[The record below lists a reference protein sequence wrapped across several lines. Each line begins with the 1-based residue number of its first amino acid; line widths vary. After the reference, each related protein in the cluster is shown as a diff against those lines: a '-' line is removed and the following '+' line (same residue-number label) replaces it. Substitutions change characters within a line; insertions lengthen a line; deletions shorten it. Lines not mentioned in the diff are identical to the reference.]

1 MNYHKALYWLLLLF
15 LSVSLPRLVNYFQF
29 LESDWFSF
37 KHLLKYECIYFVFAA
52 VLSLP
57 MLFSSQLI
65 RIYAAII
72 GALVLGYSGAELWHV
87 IEFRGFPDSATFFS
101 LFVTNT
107 NESWAL
113 LDNLFG
119 FEDFLIVVGFW
130 LLMVIMHQLL
140 RRIKIPK
147 SMGVYW
153 SLMLIGVAGFST
165 LSYQNRLA
173 PANFK
178 TCSIVGGFNAYF
190 SFLQEQDRF
199 VGLLEKPVQFSGFIQ
214 KYNHENETHVIVIG
228 ESTSRH
234 HMSLY
239 AYSRITNPKLS
250 ANRNI
255 ISFSQVSSP
264 HAHTFPA
271 LEKVLSFKSLDSN
284 NYDLQDGTLLDLFNQ
299 AGYHTTWLS
308 NQALSGKFE
317 TPVSVLASKADQKV
331 FSNTMSGSEP
341 YDEILLQAFKD
352 ATIKKGNKV
361 IFVHLMG
368 THMSYVDRYPEKFNH
383 FKTIHNTSHLTRAQ
397 QKYINTYDNAV
408 RYNDHLIAS
417 LIDSL
422 NAVQGVCSLLYFSD
436 HGDEV
441 FDYRNFH
448 GHSDV
453 IQSKYMVD
461 IPFLLWTNEQY
472 KLKNAGILKRAENNI
487 NSKYNTANFI
497 HTASDLYDVHCD
509 LTDTTRSLLSQSPID
524 TSARKNPKPCFTAN
538 DIHFESKI
546 LCHRVNGIE
555 RLMEVKDDFAGFE
568 IDLVFDSTT
577 KTFDVN
583 HPPAES
589 VGLSLERLLASI
601 ENPEDYYYWFDLK
614 NLDSLNQND
623 AALRM
628 QNIVLKYN
636 LPDKVVVESP
646 KIDALKSFIE
656 LQFRTAFYLP
666 DLQNYS
672 EVDMRKAI
680 DSLIPLINTVR
691 PSALSQQFDAYS
703 LLKQQFPN
711 CDVLT
716 WDLQFDV
723 DNSSD
728 TAFINQLVNQQ
739 DRLKLFLVRKES
751 DSYR

>member
-119 FEDFLIVVGFW
+119 FDDFLIVVGFW
-130 LLMVIMHQLL
+130 LLMAILHQLL
-140 RRIKIPK
+140 RQIRIPRAT
-147 SMGVYW
+147 GVYW
-153 SLMLIGVAGFST
+153 SLMIAGLAAFST

-178 TCSIVGGFNAYF
+178 TCSIAGGFNAYF
-190 SFLQEQDRF
+190 SFLKEQDRF
-199 VGLLEKPVQFSGFIQ
+199 VGLLEKPVQFSGFKQ
-214 KYNHENETHVIVIG
+214 KCNHENETHVIVIG

-239 AYSRITNPKLS
+239 DYSRITNPKLS

-284 NYDLQDGTLLDLFNQ
+284 NYDLQDGTLLDLFNK

-368 THMSYVDRYPEKFNH
+368 THMSYIDRYPEKFDH
-383 FKTIHNTSHLTRAQ
+383 FKTTHNTSHLTRAQ

-408 RYNDHLIAS
+408 RYNDHIIAS

-422 NAVQGVCSLLYFSD
+422 NVVQGVCSLLYFSD

-461 IPFLLWTNEQY
+461 IPFLFWTNEQY
-472 KLKNAGILKRAENNI
+472 KTKNADIFKRAKNNV
-487 NSKYNTANFI
+487 NSQYNTANFI

-509 LTDTTRSLLSQSPID
+509 LTDPEKSLISHATINTPSYNNL
-524 TSARKNPKPCFTAN
+524 TPCFTAN
-538 DIHFESKI
+538 DIHFESKL

-555 RLMEVKDDFAGFE
+555 RLMEVKEHFAGFE
-568 IDLVFDSTT
+568 IDLVFESTT

-589 VGLSLERLLASI
+589 VGLSLDRLIASI

-614 NLDSLNQND
+614 NLDSLNQNN
-623 AALRM
+623 AAIQM
-628 QNIVLKYN
+628 QEIVSKYN
-636 LPDKVVVESP
+636 LNDKVVIESP
-646 KIDALKSFIE
+646 NINELKSFVE
-656 LQFRTAFYLP
+656 LNFRTAFYLP

-672 EVDMRKAI
+672 EDRMYSVI

-711 CDVLT
+711 CDLLT
-716 WDLQFDV
+716 WDLRFDLENAE
-723 DNSSD
+723 DSQ
-728 TAFINQLVNQQ
+728 FINQLVTQQ

>member
-1 MNYHKALYWLLLLF
+1 MLLF
-15 LSVSLPRLVNYFQF
+15 LAVSLPRLVNFCQF
-29 LESDWFSF
+29 SESDWFSF
-37 KHLLKYECIYFVFAA
+37 KHLLKFECVYFLFAA
-52 VLSLP
+52 LLSLP
-57 MLFSSQLI
+57 ILFSGQLI
-65 RIYAAII
+65 KGYTITI
-72 GALVLGYSGAELWHV
+72 GVLILGYSGAELWHV

-119 FEDFLIVVGFW
+119 FNDFLIVLFFW
-130 LLMVIMHQLL
+130 VLMAIAHRLLH
-140 RRIKIPK
+140 RIRIP
-147 SMGVYW
+147 GAAGIYW
-153 SLMLIGVAGFST
+153 SIMITSVAAFST

-173 PANFK
+173 PANFM
-178 TCSIVGGFNAYF
+178 TCSITGGVNAYF

-199 VGLLEKPVQFSGFIQ
+199 ARLIDKSVQFSGFKQ
-214 KYNHENETHVIVIG
+214 KSNHENETHVIVIG

-239 AYSRITNPKLS
+239 DYFRVTNPRLS
-250 ANRNI
+250 VNNNI

-271 LEKVLSFKSLDSN
+271 LEKALSFKSLDSN
-284 NYDLQDGTLLDLFNQ
+284 KYDLQDGTLLDLLNQ
-299 AGYHTTWLS
+299 GGYYTTWLS

-317 TPVSVLASKADQKV
+317 TPVSVLASKAGQKV
-331 FSNTMSGSEP
+331 FSNTISGSEP
-341 YDEILLQAFKD
+341 HDEILLQAFKE
-352 ATIKKGNKV
+352 AVIKKGNKV

-383 FKTIHNTSHLTRAQ
+383 FKATNDTSFLTLSQ
-397 QKYINTYDNAV
+397 QKYINAYDNAV
-408 RYNDHLIAS
+408 RYNDHIVAA

-422 NAVQGVCSLLYFSD
+422 NTAKGVCSLLYFSD

-448 GHSDV
+448 GHSDL

-461 IPFLLWTNEQY
+461 VPFLLWTNEQY
-472 KLKNAGILKRAENNI
+472 KMKNPEILERAENNVH
-487 NSKYNTANFI
+487 SKYNTSDFI
-497 HTASDLYDVHCD
+497 HTAADLYDVHCD
-509 LTDTTRSLLSQSPID
+509 LTQPSKSLLSHSTIK
-524 TSARKNPKPCFTAN
+524 ANPNNNLTPCFTAN
-538 DIHFESKI
+538 DINFDSQL

-555 RLMEVKDDFAGFE
+555 RLAEVKEHFGGFE
-568 IDLVFDSTT
+568 IDLVFEPTT

-583 HPPAES
+583 HPPTKS

-601 ENPEDYYYWFDLK
+601 ENPKDYYYWFDLK
-614 NLDSLNQND
+614 NLDSTNQND
-623 AALRM
+623 AAFRM
-628 QNIVLKYN
+628 QEIAIKYN
-636 LPDKVVVESP
+636 LLDKIVIESP
-646 KIDALKSFIE
+646 KIHALKSFTE
-656 LQFRTAFYLP
+656 LKFRTALYLP

-672 EVDMRKAI
+672 EDRMFRAI
-680 DSLIPLINTVR
+680 DSLIPLINAIH

-711 CDVLT
+711 CDLLT

-723 DNSSD
+723 DSPD
-728 TAFINQLVNQQ
+728 DIAFINQLVNQQ

-751 DSYR
+751 ESYR

>member
-1 MNYHKALYWLLLLF
+1 M
-15 LSVSLPRLVNYFQF
+15 
-29 LESDWFSF
+29 
-37 KHLLKYECIYFVFAA
+37 FAA

-119 FEDFLIVVGFW
+119 FDDFLIVVGFW
-130 LLMVIMHQLL
+130 LLMAILHQLL
-140 RRIKIPK
+140 RQIRIPRAT
-147 SMGVYW
+147 GVYW
-153 SLMLIGVAGFST
+153 SLMIAGLAAFST

-178 TCSIVGGFNAYF
+178 TCSIAGGFNAYF
-190 SFLQEQDRF
+190 SFLKEQDRF
-199 VGLLEKPVQFSGFIQ
+199 VGLLEKPVQFSGFKQ
-214 KYNHENETHVIVIG
+214 KCNHENETHVIVIG

-239 AYSRITNPKLS
+239 DYSRITNPKLS

-284 NYDLQDGTLLDLFNQ
+284 NYDLQDGTLLDLFNK

-368 THMSYVDRYPEKFNH
+368 THMSYIDRYPEKFDH
-383 FKTIHNTSHLTRAQ
+383 FKTTHNTSHLTRAQ

-408 RYNDHLIAS
+408 RYNDHIIAS

-422 NAVQGVCSLLYFSD
+422 NVVQGVCSLLYFSD

-461 IPFLLWTNEQY
+461 IPFLFWTNEQY
-472 KLKNAGILKRAENNI
+472 KTKNADIFKRAKNNV
-487 NSKYNTANFI
+487 NSQYNTANFI

-509 LTDTTRSLLSQSPID
+509 LTDPEKSLISHATINTPSYNNL
-524 TSARKNPKPCFTAN
+524 TPCFTAN
-538 DIHFESKI
+538 DIHFESKL

-555 RLMEVKDDFAGFE
+555 RLMEVKEHFAGFE
-568 IDLVFDSTT
+568 IDLVFESTT

-589 VGLSLERLLASI
+589 VGLSLDRLIASI

-614 NLDSLNQND
+614 NLDSLNQNN
-623 AALRM
+623 AAIQM
-628 QNIVLKYN
+628 QEIVSKYN
-636 LPDKVVVESP
+636 LNDKVVIESP
-646 KIDALKSFIE
+646 NINELKSFVE
-656 LQFRTAFYLP
+656 LNFRTAFYLP

-672 EVDMRKAI
+672 EDRMYSVI

-711 CDVLT
+711 CDLLT
-716 WDLQFDV
+716 WDLRFDLENAE
-723 DNSSD
+723 DSQ
-728 TAFINQLVNQQ
+728 FINQLVTQQ